1 MKKLP
6 LVILMAALIPA
17 STLVTTGCGPS
28 LPPISIISSIE
39 NEIFEPILRDF
50 ERAYRTEVS
59 LEYHDPVDIMLEL
72 REGGIRQDA
81 VWTASSLWIELGD
94 SEGRVEH
101 ITSIMTSPVVFAIR
115 RNLAE
120 ELGFV
125 GTPVRIADILTA
137 IEAERLSFMM
147 PSATQTT
154 SGAIAYLGFLSA
166 LSGNPEVLT
175 LEHLRSEPLR
185 REMDSILS
193 GVHRSSGSSEWLKEL
208 MVESNYDAMV
218 NYEALV
224 IEANREL
231 RDRDREPL
239 YVVYPADGF
248 PAADFPLGFI
258 NRGAKGKRE
267 TFLKLREYLL
277 TPKIQTEMTSLGRR
291 TREGAPGGELFDPD
305 WGIEAGPLPPRVD
318 LPDAEVTAEALN
330 LYQTVLRKPSL
341 TIFCLDYSESMGDRG
356 IEELHEAMDILLDQK
371 KAGRYLIQ
379 TGEEDITVVIPFSS
393 TVRDIWT
400 VRGNDPGDLNIL
412 LRKIIELPPGGP
424 TDIYTPVITG
434 FNLVSELE
442 DFSSYVPAIL
452 LMTDG
457 ESNEGRTYTHLRNAW
472 NTYTVDVPVFSIM
485 FGAAVEGRLEE
496 ISSLTRGRV
505 FDGREDLAQAFRK
518 AKGYN

>member
-1 MKKLP
+1 MKKFP
-6 LVILMAALIPA
+6 LIILLSVLFPAAAMITA
-17 STLVTTGCGPS
+17 GCSEP
-28 LPPISIISSIE
+28 LPPISIISGIE
-39 NEIFEPILRDF
+39 NQIFEPILRDF
-50 ERAYRTEVS
+50 ESTYRTEIS
-59 LEYHDPVDIMLEL
+59 MEYRDPVNIMLAL
-72 REGGIRQDA
+72 REGRVTHDA
-81 VWTASSLWIELGD
+81 VWPASSLWLELGN

-147 PSATQTT
+147 PSATQTS

-166 LSGNPEVLT
+166 LTGTPDVLT
-175 LEHLRSEPLR
+175 MDRLRSEGLEPR
-185 REMDSILS
+185 IRSILE

-218 NYEALV
+218 NYETLV

-231 RDRDREPL
+231 LSRGREPL
-239 YVVYPADGF
+239 YVLYPADGTM
-248 PAADFPLGFI
+248 AADFPLGFI
-258 NRGAKGKRE
+258 DRGPKGKEE
-267 TFLKLREYLL
+267 TFLKLREFLL
-277 TPKIQTEMTSLGRR
+277 TPEVRAGITAMGNR
-291 TREGAPGGELFDPD
+291 TPEGSASGEIFNPD
-305 WGIEAGPLPPRVD
+305 WGIETGPVRSCRELPA
-318 LPDAEVTAEALN
+318 AEVTAEAFD
-330 LYQTVLRKPSL
+330 LYQILFRKPSL
-341 TIFCLDYSESMGDRG
+341 SIFCLDYSENMRDLG
-356 IEELHEAMDILLDQK
+356 IEELHGAMRTLLDQEE
-371 KAGRYLIQ
+371 AGRHLIQ
-379 TGEEDITVVIPFSS
+379 TGEADITVVMPFSS

-400 VRGNDPGDLNIL
+400 VRGNDPDDLNNL
-412 LRKIIELPPGGP
+412 LQNIIALPPQGP

-434 FNLVSELE
+434 LNFVSELK
-442 DFSSYVPAIL
+442 DFSSYIPAIL

-457 ESNEGRTYTHLRNAW
+457 ESNEGRTYTHLWNAW

-485 FGAAVEGRLEE
+485 FGAAVEDRLEE

-505 FDGREDLAQAFRK
+505 FDGREDPAQALRK

>member
-1 MKKLP
+1 MKNLP
-6 LVILMAALIPA
+6 LVILIAALIPA
-17 STLVTTGCGPS
+17 AAMMAAGCGPS
-28 LPPISIISSIE
+28 LPPISLISAPE

-50 ERAYRTEVS
+50 ESTYRTEIS
-59 LEYHDPVDIMLEL
+59 MEYRDPVDIMLEL
-72 REGGIRQDA
+72 REGRVGHDA
-81 VWTASSLWIELGD
+81 VWPASSLWIELGD

-137 IEAERLSFMM
+137 IEAGRLSFMM

-166 LSGNPEVLT
+166 LSGTPDVLT
-175 LEHLRSEPLR
+175 MDRLRSEGLEPR
-185 REMDSILS
+185 IRSILE

-218 NYEALV
+218 NYETLV
-224 IEANREL
+224 LETNREL
-231 RDRDREPL
+231 LSRDREPL
-239 YVVYPADGF
+239 YVVYPADGTMT
-248 PAADFPLGFI
+248 ADFPLGFLD
-258 NRGAKGKRE
+258 RGRNGKEE

-277 TPKIQTEMTSLGRR
+277 TPEVQAGITAMGNR
-291 TREGAPGGELFDPD
+291 TPGGSAAGEIFDPD
-305 WGIEAGPLPPRVD
+305 WGIKTGPVRSRRELPA
-318 LPDAEVTAEALN
+318 AEVTVEALN
-330 LYQTVLRKPSL
+330 LYQTLFRKPSL
-341 TIFCLDYSESMGDRG
+341 SIFCLDYSESMGDRG

-400 VRGNDPGDLNIL
+400 VRGNDPGDLNNL

-434 FNLVSELE
+434 LNLVSALE

-485 FGAAVEGRLEE
+485 FGAAVESRLEE

-505 FDGREDLAQAFRK
+505 FNGREDLAQAFRK